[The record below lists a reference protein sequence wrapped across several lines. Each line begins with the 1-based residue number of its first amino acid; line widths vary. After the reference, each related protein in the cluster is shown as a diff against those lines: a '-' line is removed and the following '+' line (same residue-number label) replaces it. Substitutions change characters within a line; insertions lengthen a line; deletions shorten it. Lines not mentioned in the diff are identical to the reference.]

1 MQLHDPWAAR
11 CCSLLVPLLLRAPR
25 GAGAAGAA
33 LSGARRRARGRAGAA
48 RALALA
54 AAGAARRGAWRCWCV
69 ALARPQLG
77 KAATQVFTEGI
88 DIMLAVDISGSMLA
102 EDFHG
107 RRPARQPPRGGEVGG
122 AQSSSSSGPA
132 IASAW
137 CCSPRGRTRS
147 APLTLDHG
155 WLLQNLERA
164 EVGMIEDGT
173 AVGSA
178 LATAVNRLEASD
190 AKSKIVILLT
200 DGQSNA
206 GKVPP
211 LTAAEAA
218 KTLGYRV
225 YTIGAGT
232 RGMRAVSRRPMPFGN
247 RVYVSRCRST
257 STRTRCKRSP
267 RSPAGATSAP
277 PTRRR
282 LQQIY
287 DEIDQLEKSPQ
298 EGLQY
303 LEYHELYVWLAL
315 PALLLLAG
323 EAMLAQTWLRVLP

>member
-1 MQLHDPWAAR
+1 MSLHDPWA
-11 CCSLLVPLLLRAPR
+11 LLLLALIPLLLRARRQAPP
-25 GAGAAGAA
+25 A
-33 LSGARRRARGRAGAA
+33 LRYPVLDAVRAVGPGRRVRWRWLLPALRVA
-48 RALALA
+48 ALALLV
-54 AAGAARRGAWRCWCV
+54 V

-102 EDFHG
+102 EDFQVDG
-107 RRPARQPPRGGEVGG
+107 QRANRLDAVKSVVRRFLEHRPGDRVGLILFAARPY
-122 AQSSSSSGPA
+122 AQS
-132 IASAW
+132 
-137 CCSPRGRTRS
+137 
-147 APLTLDHG
+147 PLTLDHG
-155 WLLQNLERA
+155 WLMKNLERA
-164 EVGMIEDGT
+164 HVGMIEDGT
-173 AVGSA
+173 AVGSG

-200 DGQSNA
+200 DGQNNA
-206 GKVPP
+206 GKIPP
-211 LTAAEAA
+211 LTAAETA

-232 RGMRAVSRRPMPFGN
+232 RGSAPFPQVDAFGR
-247 RVYVSRCRST
+247 RVYVSMPVDIDEDTLRRVAEVT
-257 STRTRCKRSP
+257 GGKYFR
-267 RSPAGATSAP
+267 ATDTPS
-277 PTRRR
+277 

-315 PALLLLAG
+315 PALLLLAT
-323 EAMLAQTWLRVLP
+323 EAVLANTWLRVLP